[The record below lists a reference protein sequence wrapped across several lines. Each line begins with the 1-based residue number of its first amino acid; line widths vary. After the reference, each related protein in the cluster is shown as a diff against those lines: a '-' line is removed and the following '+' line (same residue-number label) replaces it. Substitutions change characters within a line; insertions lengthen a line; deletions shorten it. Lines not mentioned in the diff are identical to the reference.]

1 MEQPHIWRAARLLH
15 TVDDS
20 TAAPG
25 QDVDDLEYYL
35 SLLSSSSTERRSKHV
50 IRSLLGA
57 YMLLKK
63 TPGAT
68 LLEPVLHYS
77 EYAAEKLDHRDLVL
91 SFDASQSLSGCLAQL
106 SSNSSTHQHGVKICA
121 LSFESVSV
129 DHTFS
134 PRQKLFISFLL
145 CQSRRYNPV
154 RDAVA
159 YTLDM
164 PTGWGLSSEVLKD
177 LTATEVISSHEPS
190 LQLPSSGP
198 LPPKNLFGAA
208 GMSVQLC
215 WQHERPSYAGDLDTF
230 ISQRHC
236 ASPPFEY
243 VNVFYLPTEIVQRR
257 KILLFKNPRLLR
269 RYRALLPRSSL
280 GLSADWCAV
289 LPLLTVYDVII
300 EDTLEA
306 VRGLRQVLTLMTY
319 KIRRPS
325 RSKAQYLLHLA
336 DCQRK
341 AFQDLIAARQF
352 LLEVTKS
359 FAERFGSMS
368 DDDSAKG
375 SINVQPKL
383 ADKTLIDL
391 DYLIEALRPPAD
403 DVDKLQHSIEKQM
416 NLAQM
421 QRSMILTVL
430 ASIFIPLSFTTSYFG
445 MNISTSNNSV
455 SNITFNG
462 NSTASP
468 SIRFQGTQSSNNPVA
483 WEIKYFWIVAIPLI
497 FATIILPLIASPCAR
512 WMMKAMDRS
521 HEIYMIAFS
530 ILGQLPYHRQWGC
543 VALVVYV
550 VIVYIGF
557 GGMACL

>member
-1 MEQPHIWRAARLLH
+1 MEQLRIWLAARLLH

-35 SLLSSSSTERRSKHV
+35 SLLSSSSTEKRSKHV
-50 IRSLLGA
+50 IRRLLGA
-57 YMLLKK
+57 YMVLKK
-63 TPGAT
+63 IPGAT
-68 LLEPVLHYS
+68 LLKPVLHCS
-77 EYAAEKLDHRDLVL
+77 EYAAENLDDRDLVL
-91 SFDASQSLSGCLAQL
+91 SFAW
-106 SSNSSTHQHGVKICA
+106 
-121 LSFESVSV
+121 
-129 DHTFS
+129 
-134 PRQKLFISFLL
+134 RQDLCSFLRVYIGRPCL
-145 CQSRRYNPV
+145 LVKAETSHALLAPSESPIHPV

-164 PTGWGLSSEVLKD
+164 PT
-177 LTATEVISSHEPS
+177 
-190 LQLPSSGP
+190 
-198 LPPKNLFGAA
+198 A
-208 GMSVQLC
+208 GV
-215 WQHERPSYAGDLDTF
+215 F
-230 ISQRHC
+230 QRHC
-236 ASPPFEY
+236 APLPFEY

-257 KILLFKNPRLLR
+257 KIILLFKNPRLLR

-280 GLSADWCAV
+280 GLSADWCEV

-306 VRGLRQVLTLMTY
+306 VRGLRQVLTLMIY
-319 KIRRPS
+319 EIRRPL
-325 RSKAQYLLHLA
+325 RSKAQYLIHLA
-336 DCQRK
+336 DYQRK

-368 DDDSAKG
+368 DHDSAKG

-391 DYLIEALRPPAD
+391 DYLIEALRHLAD
-403 DVDKLQHSIEKQM
+403 DVDKLQNSIEKQM

-497 FATIILPLIASPCAR
+497 FATIVLPLIASPCAR
-512 WMMKAMDRS
+512 WMMKVMDRS
-521 HEIYMIAFS
+521 HDIFMIAFS

-550 VIVYIGF
+550 GIVYIGF
-557 GGMACL
+557 AR